1 MFVSSY
7 NQVAFK
13 FIDNFDFDQAPPLTI
28 IAGEEGLG
36 KTTLM
41 RYLYNKCQK
50 HISPLIFIDAQKFS
64 SQYCFAACN
73 GNLNNF
79 RRKIRSA
86 KLIIL
91 DNINVLKGKSKT
103 IEELLYTLDTVLS
116 QGGKIVLTYGGQD
129 FNVHFLGERL
139 ASRLRSGLVLR
150 LDTPTEKEINDFI
163 LYYLQTNDLVG
174 KNISRPGSKIK
185 NMKQAVKII
194 TWNGQD
200 SRSLLTEEKVDKV
213 LALVAAHLGVEIKRI
228 LGPDKSR
235 SVVQAR
241 YMTFILLNELYNCSY
256 SEIADYFNRNRSLLK
271 TKCREIKESQKELF
285 ETLCQKMYNK
295 A

>member
-13 FIDNFDFDQAPPLTI
+13 FIDNFVFDRAPPLTI

-41 RYLYNKCQK
+41 RYLFRKCQK
-50 HISPLIFIDAQKFS
+50 QISPLIFIDAQKFS
-64 SQYCFAACN
+64 SRYCFAACN
-73 GNLNNF
+73 GNLNHF
-79 RRKIRSA
+79 RRNIRSA
-86 KLIIL
+86 KLVIL

-103 IEELLYTLDTVLS
+103 IDELLYTVDTVLS
-116 QGGKIVLTYGGQD
+116 QGGKIILTYSGRD

-163 LYYLQTNDLVG
+163 IYYLHTNNLAE
-174 KNISRPGSKIK
+174 KNISWPGSKVK
-185 NMKQAVKII
+185 NMKQVVKII
-194 TWNGQD
+194 NQTDKD
-200 SRSLLTEEKVDKV
+200 SHSLLTEEKVDKV
-213 LALVAAHLGVEIKRI
+213 LAQVAAHLGVEIKRI

-241 YMTFILLNELYNCSY
+241 YMTFILLNEQYNCTY
-256 SEIADYFNRNRSLLK
+256 SEITDYFNKNRSLLK